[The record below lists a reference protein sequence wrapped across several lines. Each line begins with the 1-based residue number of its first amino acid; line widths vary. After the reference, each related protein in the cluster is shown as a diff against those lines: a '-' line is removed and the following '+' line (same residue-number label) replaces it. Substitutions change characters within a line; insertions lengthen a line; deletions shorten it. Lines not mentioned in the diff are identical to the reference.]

1 MSTNSGGWW
10 LIASIPIKPNTLP
23 WLKKF
28 KKFDL
33 FKADFVRTC
42 LNRLQMA
49 NNQQMIDLDDRE
61 KNLKFA
67 GTLVNPIHVFKTT
80 Y

>member
-1 MSTNSGGWW
+1 RLVADCIHTYQAQHPAM
-10 LIASIPIKPNTLP
+10 A
-23 WLKKF
+23 KKF